1 MIIEYEGNN
10 TYNITFSSGNN
21 ITINREEIIELKNS
35 ELVKNIDNTNNLI
48 SIGNLILEEKDE

>member
-35 ELVKNIDNTNNLI
+35 ELVKNIDNANNLVSI
-48 SIGNLILEEKDE
+48 SNLILEEKDE

>member
-35 ELVKNIDNTNNLI
+35 ELVKNIDNANNLI
-48 SIGNLILEEKDE
+48 IIGNLILEEKDE

>member
-1 MIIEYEGNN
+1 MIIEYVGNN

-35 ELVKNIDNTNNLI
+35 ELVKNIDNANNLI

>member
-35 ELVKNIDNTNNLI
+35 ELVKNIENTNNLI

>member
-35 ELVKNIDNTNNLI
+35 ELVKNIEKANNLVR
-48 SIGNLILEEKDE
+48 IGNLILEEKDE

>member
-35 ELVKNIDNTNNLI
+35 ELVKNIDNANNLI

>member
-35 ELVKNIDNTNNLI
+35 ELVKNIENTNNLVSI
-48 SIGNLILEEKDE
+48 SNLILEEKDE

>member
-21 ITINREEIIELKNS
+21 ITINREEIIELKNC
-35 ELVKNIDNTNNLI
+35 ELVKNIDNANNLI

>member
-1 MIIEYEGNN
+1 MVISYEGNN
-10 TYNITFSSGNN
+10 TYNITFNSGNN

-35 ELVKNIDNTNNLI
+35 ELVKNIDNANNLI

>member
-1 MIIEYEGNN
+1 MIIEYVGNN
-10 TYNITFSSGNN
+10 TYNITFSSCNN

-35 ELVKNIDNTNNLI
+35 ELVKNIDNANNLI

>member
-35 ELVKNIDNTNNLI
+35 ELVKNIDNANNLI
-48 SIGNLILEEKDE
+48 DISNLILEENE

>member
-35 ELVKNIDNTNNLI
+35 ELVKNIENANNLI

>member
-35 ELVKNIDNTNNLI
+35 ELVKNIDNANNLI
-48 SIGNLILEEKDE
+48 SIGNLILEENDE

>member
-35 ELVKNIDNTNNLI
+35 ELVKNIDNANNLI
-48 SIGNLILEEKDE
+48 SIGN

>member
-10 TYNITFSSGNN
+10 TYNITFNSGNN
-21 ITINREEIIELKNS
+21 ITINREEMIELKNS
-35 ELVKNIDNTNNLI
+35 ELVKNIDNANNLI

>member
-10 TYNITFSSGNN
+10 TYNITFNSGNN
-21 ITINREEIIELKNS
+21 ITINREEIIE
-35 ELVKNIDNTNNLI
+35 KNIDNANNLI

>member
-35 ELVKNIDNTNNLI
+35 ELVKNIDNANNLI
-48 SIGNLILEEKDE
+48 SISNLILEEKDE

>member
-10 TYNITFSSGNN
+10 TYNITFNSGNN

-35 ELVKNIDNTNNLI
+35 ELVKNIENTNNLVRI
-48 SIGNLILEEKDE
+48 SNLLL

>member
-10 TYNITFSSGNN
+10 TYNITFNSGNN

-35 ELVKNIDNTNNLI
+35 ELVKNIDNANNLI
-48 SIGNLILEEKDE
+48 SIGNLNLEENDE

>member
-35 ELVKNIDNTNNLI
+35 ELVKNIENANNLI
-48 SIGNLILEEKDE
+48 SIGNLNLEEKDE

>member
-1 MIIEYEGNN
+1 MIIEYEVNN
-10 TYNITFSSGNN
+10 TYNITFNSGNN

-35 ELVKNIDNTNNLI
+35 ELVKNIDNANNLI

>member
-1 MIIEYEGNN
+1 MIIEYVGNN
-10 TYNITFSSGNN
+10 TYNITFNSGNN

-35 ELVKNIDNTNNLI
+35 ELVKNIDNANNLI

>member
-35 ELVKNIDNTNNLI
+35 ELVKNIENTNNLV

>member
-1 MIIEYEGNN
+1 MIVEYEGNN

-48 SIGNLILEEKDE
+48 SICNLILEEKDE

>member
-35 ELVKNIDNTNNLI
+35 ELVKNIDNANNLI
-48 SIGNLILEEKDE
+48 SIGNLKKKKKDE

>member
-1 MIIEYEGNN
+1 MELFN
-10 TYNITFSSGNN
+10 SGNN

-35 ELVKNIDNTNNLI
+35 ELVKNIDNANNLI

>member
-1 MIIEYEGNN
+1 MIIEYEGHN
-10 TYNITFSSGNN
+10 TYNITFNSGNN

-35 ELVKNIDNTNNLI
+35 ELVKNIDNANNLI

>member
-10 TYNITFSSGNN
+10 TYNITFNSGNN

-35 ELVKNIDNTNNLI
+35 ELVKNIDNANNLI
-48 SIGNLILEEKDE
+48 SIGNLILDENDE